1 MMIYILLAGFICISI
16 YLFFVLLEKEKQIE
30 GYQRVLTELSSE
42 VDKVFAKLIDYEVK
56 YGKSIDTGAES
67 DSAT

>member
-56 YGKSIDTGAES
+56 YGKAIDTGAES
-67 DSAT
+67 ESAT